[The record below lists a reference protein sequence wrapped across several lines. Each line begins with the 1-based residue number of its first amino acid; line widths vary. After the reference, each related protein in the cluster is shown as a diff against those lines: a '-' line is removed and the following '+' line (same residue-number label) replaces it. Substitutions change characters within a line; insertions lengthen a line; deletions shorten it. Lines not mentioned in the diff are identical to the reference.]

1 MCSLRI
7 QPTLRKPDRARG
19 QADRSRARHHLDGPP
34 GPSTMSDREGSRCYA
49 RETTVSI
56 DYRLSTIEPGRLPP
70 TANSLSAS
78 CGRWPGATCP
88 TGDGRSE
95 QIHTRTTESTPAAR
109 CADAAAHGC
118 ICDGLG
124 LTKLACH
131 QVIVISFYDLSRLGQ
146 GRRPA
151 LHGCNPQPRPSSL
164 DERRIDKADSGP
176 PSGVLPSAPLRNVI
190 RKVL

>member
-1 MCSLRI
+1 VAKLTDRVPGTTRTALPGLLPCRI
-7 QPTLRKPDRARG
+7 GKEVGVMHAKRRFL
-19 QADRSRARHHLDGPP
+19 
-34 GPSTMSDREGSRCYA
+34 STIDYRLS
-49 RETTVSI
+49 TI